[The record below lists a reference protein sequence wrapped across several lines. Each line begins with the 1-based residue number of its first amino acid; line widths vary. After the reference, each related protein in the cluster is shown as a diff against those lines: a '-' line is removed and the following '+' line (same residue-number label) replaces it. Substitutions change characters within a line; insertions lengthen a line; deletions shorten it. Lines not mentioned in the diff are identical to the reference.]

1 MPYTQLL
8 TASNINDYD
17 SFVVVVFTVSITVS
31 IISTIYFNNFYISSF
46 FSFFSFFLII
56 LICVLEEKKRHQY

>member
-17 SFVVVVFTVSITVS
+17 SFVVVVFYSK
-31 IISTIYFNNFYISSF
+31 YNGKYNLYH
-46 FSFFSFFLII
+46 L
-56 LICVLEEKKRHQY
+56 L